1 MYAKDISTNIS
12 FENIQRILRGWYDFV
27 LMYCSCGILAEMK
40 IKREHVQGSADGDIK
55 PEVELITEDTVKK
68 MENPGKVEVC
78 KSSGKK

>member
-1 MYAKDISTNIS
+1 
-12 FENIQRILRGWYDFV
+12 
-27 LMYCSCGILAEMK
+27 MYCSCGILAEMK